1 MRVSRWV
8 VACVALAS
16 SCGRLE
22 APPSTSTQQ
31 PIVGGSEDAGYPID
45 DVFLVAMT
53 FDNGV
58 NTICSGTLIGAHSI
72 VTAAHCVDPA
82 RQGANSVTIKVTH
95 KPTDMMLLSSD
106 LFDVTDYRLH
116 PSWVATSN
124 TATYDIAMLL
134 LAVSPPGVTPREI
147 NRDPLTNFAGEPIKL
162 VGYGRTQPSM
172 QDSGIRR
179 SADAT
184 VNSVATETF
193 DFGTAGTLG
202 ICSGDSGGPAL
213 HTFPDGVER
222 IIGVHSQTSSPNCG
236 VGTDTRIDF
245 HLAFIDQWFV
255 DKEPVDAGVPDA
267 GPPDAGPPD
276 AGVPDAGAPDAGEPD
291 AGAPDAGEPD
301 AGVPDA
307 GPGDSGVVNPGDAGT
322 PDAGQPDAGQPDAGL
337 PDAGP
342 VDAGPVDAGTIDAGA
357 PDGGTG
363 GDTPVTGCGCS
374 SAPSPLFLL
383 LLLLLRALSGARA
396 RSAQT

>member
-22 APPSTSTQQ
+22 TQPGTSAEQ

-82 RQGANSVTIKVTH
+82 RQGATSVTIKVTH
-95 KPTDMMLLSSD
+95 KPTDMNLLSSD

-116 PSWVATSN
+116 PSWVSTAN
-124 TATYDIAMLL
+124 TATYDLAMLL
-134 LAVSPPGVTPREI
+134 LSKTPPGVTPREL
-147 NRDPLTNFAGEPIKL
+147 NRDPLTNFTGEPIKL
-162 VGYGRTQPSM
+162 VGYGRTQSST

-184 VNSVATETF
+184 VTSVATETF

-202 ICSGDSGGPAL
+202 ICAGDSGGPAL

-245 HLAFIDQWFV
+245 HLAFIDQWFI
-255 DKEPVDAGVPDA
+255 DKEPPDAGVPDA

-276 AGVPDAGAPDAGEPD
+276 AGMPDAGPPDAGAPDAGEADAGIPD
-291 AGAPDAGEPD
+291 AGAPDAGTPDAGPPADAGIVNLGDAGEPD
-301 AGVPDA
+301 AGPLDSGVPDA
-307 GPGDSGVVNPGDAGT
+307 GPADAGT
-322 PDAGQPDAGQPDAGL
+322 A
-337 PDAGP
+337 
-342 VDAGPVDAGTIDAGA
+342 
-357 PDGGTG
+357 DGGAMTPA
-363 GDTPVTGCGCS
+363 PVTGCGCS
-374 SAPSPLFLL
+374 TTPSPLFALL
-383 LLLLLRALSGARA
+383 LLLARAVTAARA
-396 RSAQT
+396 RSAQP